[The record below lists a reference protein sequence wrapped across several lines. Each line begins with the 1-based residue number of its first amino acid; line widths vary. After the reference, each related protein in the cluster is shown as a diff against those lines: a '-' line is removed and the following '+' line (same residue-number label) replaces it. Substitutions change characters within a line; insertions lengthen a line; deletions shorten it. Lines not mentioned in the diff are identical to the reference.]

1 MKQEL
6 IDISIFDFNDYK
18 AFLTKRGLPQ
28 GFYTHSSKNLNT
40 WAKRLGYKS
49 ASSLSMV
56 LNGER
61 LPSEEMIDKF
71 AVDLKM
77 SSREKRYFELLIELE
92 KRKRKNQDISEVL
105 GKIKKSCTE
114 KNSFAIDLTR
124 FSTISEWY
132 YVAIKQLISTKDFVE
147 DENWI
152 YKRLR
157 KKVTLGQ
164 IKIAL
169 KNLEELEIIKRDE
182 KGKFN
187 VIKPGLITSN
197 DVPSSAIRKHHHGM
211 MELAM
216 QALLEQ
222 NIDQRQ
228 INSTSLKIN
237 KTDLPEAKKFIFD
250 FIKEFASRFHIDD
263 SSNIYQLNVQLFE
276 LSKEIPSSTMEQ

>member
-1 MKQEL
+1 MKQDL

-18 AFLTKRGLPQ
+18 AFLTKKGLPQ

-49 ASSLSMV
+49 SSSLSMV

-71 AVDLKM
+71 AADLKM

-92 KRKRKNQDISEVL
+92 KRKKKNQDISDVL
-105 GKIKKSCTE
+105 EKIKKSCTE

-182 KGKFN
+182 NGKFK